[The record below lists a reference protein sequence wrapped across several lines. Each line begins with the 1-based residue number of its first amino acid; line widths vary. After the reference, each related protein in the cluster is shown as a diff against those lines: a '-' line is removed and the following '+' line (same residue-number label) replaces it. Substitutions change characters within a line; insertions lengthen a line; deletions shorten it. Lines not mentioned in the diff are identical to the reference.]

1 MKKLQ
6 KRVRQWLHVIHPD
19 FNVIVVN
26 LSFLIFGILLH
37 VYTKSDK
44 GLMAMSFNF
53 TEVSFTVTAVTEV
66 GQAETPAIEIDS
78 SGKFNIK
85 LIIFELIMIS

>member
-1 MKKLQ
+1 
-6 KRVRQWLHVIHPD
+6 
-19 FNVIVVN
+19 
-26 LSFLIFGILLH
+26 
-37 VYTKSDK
+37 
-44 GLMAMSFNF
+44 MSFNF

-85 LIIFELIMIS
+85 LDHDILIFIFVKF

>member
-1 MKKLQ
+1 
-6 KRVRQWLHVIHPD
+6 
-19 FNVIVVN
+19 
-26 LSFLIFGILLH
+26 
-37 VYTKSDK
+37 
-44 GLMAMSFNF
+44 MAMSFF